1 MRRRFSAFAWTQHFS
16 NKETTMQWFMAR
28 LVAVSAVL
36 LGTALMAT
44 ADEEK
49 VALDKLPQGVVDA
62 VKTRF
67 PKAKM
72 IEAAKEVEDG
82 KTVYEVTIKS
92 GKRAIDVTVS
102 ADGKILSVEKEI
114 AVQEIPKA
122 VTDALSAKYPKAT
135 IKSAEEIS
143 KPDTVAAYEMVIV
156 TADSQN
162 LEVSF
167 DPQGKFLAEEKIDKK
182 EEKKSS
188 K

>member
-1 MRRRFSAFAWTQHFS
+1 MMRS
-16 NKETTMQWFMAR
+16 FMAQF
-28 LVAVSAVL
+28 VAVCVAL
-36 LGTALMAT
+36 LVTALVVT
-44 ADEEK
+44 ADEQK

-62 VKTRF
+62 VKAKF

-102 ADGKILSVEKEI
+102 AGGKILSVEKEI

-122 VTDALSAKYPKAT
+122 VTNALSAKYPKST

-167 DPQGKFLAEEKIDKK
+167 DPRGKFLAEEKIDKK